1 LDRYSNENYEETV
14 QMKKKRNVPTEN
26 FESEKNELFERNE
39 KNSENIQS
47 SDLILK
53 LKDKIEYEIKNFASS
68 CDEIT
73 TKINELIKNIDNNSS
88 EIKEQRTIDEES
100 DDESDEENN
109 KGKKK
114 ILNYVNEKKGKNSSF
129 EEKNLFKNLNDS
141 FNKIVQNLDNKK
153 FDYLGKKLNS

>member
-1 LDRYSNENYEETV
+1 MDRYSNENYEETV